1 MAITL
6 NQTFHVKAPVEDVW
20 AFLLDPHQVVTCM
33 PGAALYD
40 VESDDTFLGNIKV
53 KVGPITAMY
62 KGRVRFTHVDHES
75 HVIEMTAEG
84 VEQSGGGATGTM
96 SSRLEAGPDGG
107 TMVFAEANAEVTG
120 RVMQFGRGMI
130 QGISDQMFK
139 QFAASVTERLESAQV
154 AQAVPSGEA
163 PATVPLPE
171 QRPINAIAVVLGAI
185 LSAVGGLF
193 RRLFRRSQ
201 A

>member
-1 MAITL
+1 
-6 NQTFHVKAPVEDVW
+6 
-20 AFLLDPHQVVTCM
+20 
-33 PGAALYD
+33 
-40 VESDDTFLGNIKV
+40 
-53 KVGPITAMY
+53 
-62 KGRVRFTHVDHES
+62 
-75 HVIEMTAEG
+75 
-84 VEQSGGGATGTM
+84 M